1 MSEKIELKVSQTL
14 KEKPDLNQLTFGEVF
29 TDYMLSF
36 EYSTA
41 EGWHDLK
48 IIPYGPIEL
57 SPAAQSLHYGQAV
70 FEGLKAY
77 KHDGEVVLF
86 RPEENFKRINQS
98 LERLKMPQID
108 EALLLEGLKQLV
120 DIDRDWVPSGEGQS
134 LYIRPFVFATQ
145 GALGVH
151 PSHEYRLLIIL
162 SPSGSYYGGDSL
174 RPTKIYVEDEYVRAV
189 RGGVGFAKVAG
200 NYAASLLAQANANQ
214 LGFDQ
219 VLWLDGVE
227 QKYVEEVGS
236 MNIFFVIDGKVV
248 TPSLNGSIL
257 PGITRK
263 TVLELAASLGYET
276 EERRI
281 SIDELYELH
290 QSGALTEVF
299 GTGTAAV
306 ISPVGTLQYREEE
319 IVINNNETGPITQ
332 KLYDHYTGIQSG
344 QLEDPHGWRVVVPH
358 YER

>member
-1 MSEKIELKVSQTL
+1 MSDKIQFQQREQL
-14 KEKPDLNQLTFGEVF
+14 KEKPDQSSLTFGKVF

-36 EYSTA
+36 EYSIDK
-41 EGWHDLK
+41 GWHDLK

-57 SPAAQSLHYGQAV
+57 SPAAQCIHYGQSV

-77 KHDGEVVLF
+77 KHDDEVVLF
-86 RPEENFKRINQS
+86 RPEENFKRINMS
-98 LERLKMPQID
+98 LSRLKMPEVD
-108 EALLLEGLKQLV
+108 EALLLEGLKQLI
-120 DIDRDWVPSGEGQS
+120 DIERDWVPEGEGQS
-134 LYIRPFVFATQ
+134 LYIRPYVFATQ
-145 GALGVH
+145 EGLGVH

-189 RGGVGFAKVAG
+189 RGGVGYAKVAG
-200 NYAASLLAQANANQ
+200 NYAASLLAQSNANAE
-214 LGFDQ
+214 GFDQ

-248 TPSLNGSIL
+248 TPELNGSIL

-263 TVLELAASLGYET
+263 TVLELAKTLGYEVD
-276 EERRI
+276 ERRVA
-281 SIDELYELH
+281 IDELYQYHKEGRL
-290 QSGALTEVF
+290 QEVF

-306 ISPVGTLQYREEE
+306 ISPVGELQFKDEK
-319 IVINNNETGPITQ
+319 IVINDNQTGPITQ
-332 KLYDHYTGIQSG
+332 KLYDNYTGIQSG
-344 QLEDPHGWRVVVPH
+344 KLEDPHGWRVVVPK
-358 YER
+358 Y

>member
-1 MSEKIELKVSQTL
+1 MSDKIQFQQREQL
-14 KEKPDLNQLTFGEVF
+14 KEKPDQSSLTFGKVF

-36 EYSTA
+36 EYSIDK
-41 EGWHDLK
+41 GWHDLK

-57 SPAAQSLHYGQAV
+57 SPAAQCIHYGQSV

-77 KHDGEVVLF
+77 KHDDEVVLF
-86 RPEENFKRINQS
+86 RPEENFKRINMS
-98 LERLKMPQID
+98 LSRLKMPEVD
-108 EALLLEGLKQLV
+108 EALLLEGLKQLI
-120 DIDRDWVPSGEGQS
+120 DIERDWVPQGEGQS
-134 LYIRPFVFATQ
+134 LYIRPYVFATQ
-145 GALGVH
+145 EGLGVH

-189 RGGVGFAKVAG
+189 RGGVGYAKVAG
-200 NYAASLLAQANANQ
+200 NYAASLLAQSNANAE
-214 LGFDQ
+214 GFDQ

-248 TPSLNGSIL
+248 TPELNGSIL

-263 TVLELAASLGYET
+263 TVLELAKSLGYEV
-276 EERRI
+276 EERRVA
-281 SIDELYELH
+281 IDELYQYHKEGRL
-290 QSGALTEVF
+290 QEVF

-306 ISPVGTLQYREEE
+306 ISPVGELLFKDEK
-319 IVINNNETGPITQ
+319 IVINDNQTGPITQ
-332 KLYDHYTGIQSG
+332 KLYDNYTGIQSG
-344 QLEDPHGWRVVVPH
+344 KLEDPYGWRVVVPT
-358 YER
+358 Y

>member
-1 MSEKIELKVSQTL
+1 MSDKIQFQQREQL
-14 KEKPDLNQLTFGEVF
+14 KEKLDQSSLTFGKVF

-36 EYSTA
+36 EYSIDK
-41 EGWHDLK
+41 GWHDLK

-57 SPAAQSLHYGQAV
+57 SPAAQCIHYGQSV

-77 KHDGEVVLF
+77 KHDDEVVLF
-86 RPEENFKRINQS
+86 RPEENFKRINMS
-98 LERLKMPQID
+98 LSRLKMPEVD
-108 EALLLEGLKQLV
+108 EALLLEGLKQLI
-120 DIDRDWVPSGEGQS
+120 DIERDWVPQGEGQS
-134 LYIRPFVFATQ
+134 LYIRPYVFATQ
-145 GALGVH
+145 EGLGVH

-189 RGGVGFAKVAG
+189 RGGVGYAKVAG
-200 NYAASLLAQANANQ
+200 NYAASLLAQSNANAE
-214 LGFDQ
+214 GFDQ

-248 TPSLNGSIL
+248 TPELNGSIL

-263 TVLELAASLGYET
+263 TVLELAKSLGYEV
-276 EERRI
+276 EERRVA
-281 SIDELYELH
+281 IDELYQYHKEGRL
-290 QSGALTEVF
+290 QEVF

-306 ISPVGTLQYREEE
+306 ISPVGELLFKDEK
-319 IVINNNETGPITQ
+319 IVINDNQTGPITQ

-344 QLEDPHGWRVVVPH
+344 KLEDPYGWRVVVPK
-358 YER
+358 Y